1 MTRQYEAVYVFD
13 STLEDAAITDKLG
26 RFHGLLGNPED
37 LQLNHWGRRQLA
49 YPIARR
55 ESGYYV
61 IARFGAEAAVLPEY
75 ERAIK
80 LDDGIIRHLITLFEH
95 EVGAPPMSEE
105 ELALANRRREADE
118 DEDEE

>member
-1 MTRQYEAVYVFD
+1 MP
-13 STLEDAAITDKLG
+13 SSSL
-26 RFHGLLGNPED
+26 
-37 LQLNHWGRRQLA
+37 
-49 YPIARR
+49 
-55 ESGYYV
+55 
-61 IARFGAEAAVLPEY
+61 IARFGAETAGLPEY

-105 ELALANRRREADE
+105 ELALANRRREAEE

>member
-13 STLEDAAITDKLG
+13 STLEDAAINDKLG
-26 RFHGLLGNPED
+26 RFHTLLGTPGD
-37 LQLNHWGRRQLA
+37 LNVNHWGRRQLA
-49 YPIARR
+49 YPIGRR

-61 IARFGAEAAVLPEY
+61 IARFGAETAALPEY

-105 ELALANRRREADE
+105 DIALAARRREADE
-118 DEDEE
+118 DDDEE